1 MKNKEKTFISG
12 IIIGCL
18 ITLLTSYPVSLIQ
31 NYVKDKNERKYL
43 ANILLLEICMN
54 IRTLKAIHKNTKF
67 LFDAVRMENL
77 SLPTEIPFENFETVW
92 YKSSLNK
99 LGMFD
104 LETVVHIVNFYS
116 SLKNIEFNFE
126 KKIYFKEERFSKA
139 KENFR
144 ERLEEILEK
153 GKIAKSALERVIGRK
168 VICDKKEGVSN
179 FS

>member
-77 SLPTEIPFENFETVW
+77 SLPTEIPFEN
-92 YKSSLNK
+92 
-99 LGMFD
+99 
-104 LETVVHIVNFYS
+104 
-116 SLKNIEFNFE
+116 
-126 KKIYFKEERFSKA
+126 
-139 KENFR
+139 
-144 ERLEEILEK
+144 
-153 GKIAKSALERVIGRK
+153 
-168 VICDKKEGVSN
+168 
-179 FS
+179 